1 VKQVAFRWIDKYL
14 INVKLH
20 ENFLVLFFTAVL
32 AVVVMG
38 VCFVD
43 AASSQ
48 RTVEAQKQV
57 DVIAKLA
64 SATQLSASDLAPLLQ
79 NTAINIGRNTDISA
93 QVSGLDY
100 SLSYVDDTS
109 FLTGLGLWHITA
121 ISLSLLLMFVCSYYV
136 NTFIGGSLFDI
147 YGALRRLAEGDL
159 ASRIGYTP
167 ARNEFNLIARTVDR
181 VTEREHLLVKT
192 TQEAVALIQQISAQ
206 LRVRSDENTQL
217 ASVQQDRIDSLA
229 SATEE
234 MAVSIREV
242 ASHAQESSTQISRAT
257 EKTTQGQAQIKK
269 TLVEINQLAGEVRGT
284 SVAVAELD
292 SSATEIGEVIATI
305 NAISDQTNLLA
316 LNAAIEAARAGEQG
330 RGFSVVAD
338 EVRTLAGRTQAATV
352 EIQKIIETLQ
362 TNSRGVM
369 NVMAKTVKEAESSEQ
384 LMTSA
389 SQNINEIAEQ
399 NQHISDRS
407 LEIAAAAEE
416 QGAVA
421 DNIAND
427 VDSVRS
433 SSIRVMELV
442 NMTAKEIESLS
453 RQADVLE
460 ELMKDLIV

>member
-338 EVRTLAGRTQAATV
+338 EVRTLAGRTQGATV

-433 SSIRVMELV
+433 SSIQVMELV

>member
-1 VKQVAFRWIDKYL
+1 MKEVAFRWIDKYL
-14 INVKLH
+14 INVKLQ

-32 AVVVMG
+32 AIVVIG
-38 VCFVD
+38 ICFID

-48 RTVEAQKQV
+48 RTVEAQQQV
-57 DVIAKLA
+57 DLIAQLA
-64 SATQLSASDLAPLLQ
+64 SSTQLSSSELAPLLQ
-79 NTAINIGRNTDISA
+79 NTPINIGNNTDISA
-93 QVSGLDY
+93 QVSGQNY

-109 FLTGLGLWHITA
+109 FVTGFGLWHIIA
-121 ISLSLLLMFVCSYYV
+121 ISLSLLLMIVCSHYIK
-136 NTFIGGSLFDI
+136 TFIGGGLFHI
-147 YGALRRLAEGDL
+147 YHALRKLAEGDL
-159 ASRIGYTP
+159 ASRIGYAP
-167 ARNEFNLIARTVDR
+167 SRNEFNLIARTVDR
-181 VTEREHLLVKT
+181 VSEREHKLVKA
-192 TQEAVALIQQISAQ
+192 TQETIALIQQISAQ
-206 LRVRSDENTQL
+206 LRVRSDDNTQL

-257 EKTTQGQAQIKK
+257 EKTTQGQAQIQK
-269 TLVEINQLAGEVRGT
+269 TLVEINQLAGDVRGA

-292 SSATEIGEVIATI
+292 TSTTKIGDVISTI
-305 NAISDQTNLLA
+305 NAISEQTNLLA

-362 TNSRGVM
+362 TNSKGVM
-369 NVMAKTVKEAESSEQ
+369 SVMAKTVTEAQTSEQ
-384 LMTSA
+384 FMTDA
-389 SQNINEIAEQ
+389 SQNMSEIAEQ

-433 SSIRVMELV
+433 SSIQVMDLV
-442 NMTAKEIESLS
+442 NATATEIESLS

>member
-93 QVSGLDY
+93 QVSGLNY

-433 SSIRVMELV
+433 SSIQVMELV

>member
-1 VKQVAFRWIDKYL
+1 MILNLWPI
-14 INVKLH
+14 KLDH
-20 ENFLVLFFTAVL
+20 Y
-32 AVVVMG
+32 
-38 VCFVD
+38 
-43 AASSQ
+43 
-48 RTVEAQKQV
+48 
-57 DVIAKLA
+57 I
-64 SATQLSASDLAPLLQ
+64 
-79 NTAINIGRNTDISA
+79 
-93 QVSGLDY
+93 
-100 SLSYVDDTS
+100 
-109 FLTGLGLWHITA
+109 
-121 ISLSLLLMFVCSYYV
+121 
-136 NTFIGGSLFDI
+136 
-147 YGALRRLAEGDL
+147 
-159 ASRIGYTP
+159 
-167 ARNEFNLIARTVDR
+167 
-181 VTEREHLLVKT
+181 
-192 TQEAVALIQQISAQ
+192 
-206 LRVRSDENTQL
+206 
-217 ASVQQDRIDSLA
+217 A

>member
-433 SSIRVMELV
+433 SSIQVMELV

>member
-1 VKQVAFRWIDKYL
+1 MKQVAFRWIDKYL

-407 LEIAAAAEE
+407 LEISAAAEE

-433 SSIRVMELV
+433 SSIQVMELV

>member
-1 VKQVAFRWIDKYL
+1 MKQVAFRWIDKYL

-93 QVSGLDY
+93 QVSGLNY

-433 SSIRVMELV
+433 SSIQVMELV

>member
-1 VKQVAFRWIDKYL
+1 MKDVAFRWIDKYL
-14 INVKLH
+14 ISVKLQ
-20 ENFLVLFFTAVL
+20 ENFLVLFFSALL
-32 AVVVMG
+32 AIVVIG
-38 VCFVD
+38 VSFAD

-48 RTVEAQKQV
+48 RTLAAQKQV
-57 DVIAKLA
+57 DVIAQLA
-64 SATQLSASDLAPLLQ
+64 SATQLSASELAPILQ
-79 NTAINIGRNTDISA
+79 NTAINIGRNSDISA
-93 QVSGLDY
+93 QVSGQDY

-109 FLTGLGLWHITA
+109 FLSGLGLWHIIA
-121 ISLSLLLMFVCSYYV
+121 ISLSLLLMIACSHYIM
-136 NTFIGGSLFDI
+136 TFIGGGLFHI
-147 YGALRRLAEGDL
+147 YEALRKLAEGDL

-181 VTEREHLLVKT
+181 VSEREHLLVKT

-206 LRVRSDENTQL
+206 LRVRSTENSKL

-269 TLVEINQLAGEVRGT
+269 TLVEINQLTGEVRGT

-292 SSATEIGEVIATI
+292 ASATEIGEVIATI

-369 NVMAKTVKEAESSEQ
+369 KVMAKTVKEAESSEL

-389 SQNINEIAEQ
+389 SQNISEIAEQ

-427 VDSVRS
+427 VDSVRN
-433 SSIRVMELV
+433 SSIQVMNLV
-442 NMTAKEIESLS
+442 NTTAKEIESLS

>member
-1 VKQVAFRWIDKYL
+1 MKEVAFRWIDKYL
-14 INVKLH
+14 INVKLQ
-20 ENFLVLFFTAVL
+20 ENFLVLFFTAL
-32 AVVVMG
+32 FAIVVIG
-38 VCFVD
+38 VSLTD

-48 RTVEAQKQV
+48 RTVQAQKQV

-64 SATQLSASDLAPLLQ
+64 SATQLSAAELAPLLQ
-79 NTAINIGRNTDISA
+79 HSAIKIDRNTDISV
-93 QVSGLDY
+93 QVSGQDY

-136 NTFIGGSLFDI
+136 NSFIGGSLFDI

-159 ASRIGYTP
+159 ASRIGYAP

-257 EKTTQGQAQIKK
+257 EKTTQGQAQIQK
-269 TLVEINQLAGEVRGT
+269 TLVEINHLAGEVRGA

-292 SSATEIGEVIATI
+292 TSATKIGDVIATI

-316 LNAAIEAARAGEQG
+316 LNAAIEAARAGEHG
-330 RGFSVVAD
+330 RGFSVVAS
-338 EVRTLAGRTQAATV
+338 EVKTLAGRTQTATV

-362 TNSRGVM
+362 TNSQGVM
-369 NVMAKTVKEAESSEQ
+369 SVMAKTVTEAGSSEQ
-384 LMTSA
+384 LMTYA
-389 SQNINEIAEQ
+389 SQSISEIAEQ

-433 SSIRVMELV
+433 SSIQVMDLV
-442 NMTAKEIESLS
+442 TTTASEIERLS

-460 ELMKDLIV
+460 GLMKDLIV

>member
-1 VKQVAFRWIDKYL
+1 MKQVAFRWIDKYL

-433 SSIRVMELV
+433 SSIQVMELV

>member
-1 VKQVAFRWIDKYL
+1 MKQVAFRWIDKYL

>member
-1 VKQVAFRWIDKYL
+1 MKEVAFRWVDKYL
-14 INVKLH
+14 INVKLQ
-20 ENFLVLFFTAVL
+20 ENFLVLFFTAL
-32 AVVVMG
+32 FAIVVIG
-38 VCFVD
+38 VSLTD

-64 SATQLSASDLAPLLQ
+64 SATQLSAAELAPLLQ
-79 NTAINIGRNTDISA
+79 HSAIKIDRNTDISA
-93 QVSGLDY
+93 QVSGQDY
-100 SLSYVDDTS
+100 SLSYVGSNS
-109 FLTGLGLWHITA
+109 FLTGLGLWHIIA
-121 ISLSLLLMFVCSYYV
+121 ISLSLLLMLVCSHYIK
-136 NTFIGGSLFDI
+136 TFIGGGLFHI
-147 YGALRRLAEGDL
+147 YEALRKLAEGDL
-159 ASRIGYTP
+159 AARIGYAP
-167 ARNEFNLIARTVDR
+167 SRNEFNLIARTVDR
-181 VTEREHLLVKT
+181 VSEREHLLVKT

-257 EKTTQGQAQIKK
+257 EKTTQGQAQIQK
-269 TLVEINQLAGEVRGT
+269 TLVEINHLAGEVRGA

-292 SSATEIGEVIATI
+292 TSATKIGDVIATI

-316 LNAAIEAARAGEQG
+316 LNAAIEAARAGEHG
-330 RGFSVVAD
+330 RGFSVVAS
-338 EVRTLAGRTQAATV
+338 EVKTLAGRTQTATV

-362 TNSRGVM
+362 TNSQSVM
-369 NVMAKTVKEAESSEQ
+369 SVMAKTVTEAGSSEQ
-384 LMTSA
+384 LMTYA
-389 SQNINEIAEQ
+389 SQSISEIAEQ

-421 DNIAND
+421 DNIASD

-433 SSIRVMELV
+433 SSIQVMDLV
-442 NMTAKEIESLS
+442 TTTASEIERLS

-460 ELMKDLIV
+460 GLMKDLIV

>member
-1 VKQVAFRWIDKYL
+1 MKQVAFRWIDKYL
-14 INVKLH
+14 INVQLK
-20 ENFLVLFFTAVL
+20 ESFLVLFFAAVF

-38 VCFVD
+38 VSLAD

-48 RTVEAQKQV
+48 SKIEAQKQV
-57 DVIAKLA
+57 DLIAELA
-64 SATQLSASDLAPLLQ
+64 SANQLSASELSPLLQ
-79 NTAINIGRNTDISA
+79 NTAINIGRNTDVSA
-93 QVSGLDY
+93 QVSGQNY
-100 SLSYVDDTS
+100 SLSYVDDIS
-109 FLTGLGLWHITA
+109 FLPELGLWHIVA
-121 ISLSLLLMFVCSYYV
+121 ISLSLLLMFGCSYYI
-136 NTFIGGSLFDI
+136 NTFIGGSIFDI
-147 YGALRRLAEGDL
+147 YHALNRLAEGDL
-159 ASRIGYTP
+159 AARIGYAP

-181 VTEREHLLVKT
+181 VSEREHLLVKT

-206 LRVRSDENTQL
+206 LRVRSDENSTL

-257 EKTTQGQAQIKK
+257 EKTTQGQAQIQK

-369 NVMAKTVKEAESSEQ
+369 SVMAKTVKEAESSEQ

-389 SQNINEIAEQ
+389 SQNISEIAEQ

-427 VDSVRS
+427 VDSVRG
-433 SSIRVMELV
+433 SSIQVMELV

-460 ELMKDLIV
+460 GLMKDLII

>member
-1 VKQVAFRWIDKYL
+1 
-14 INVKLH
+14 
-20 ENFLVLFFTAVL
+20 
-32 AVVVMG
+32 
-38 VCFVD
+38 
-43 AASSQ
+43 
-48 RTVEAQKQV
+48 
-57 DVIAKLA
+57 
-64 SATQLSASDLAPLLQ
+64 
-79 NTAINIGRNTDISA
+79 
-93 QVSGLDY
+93 
-100 SLSYVDDTS
+100 LSYVDDTS

-433 SSIRVMELV
+433 SSIQVMELV

>member
-1 VKQVAFRWIDKYL
+1 MKQVAFRWIDKYL
-14 INVKLH
+14 ISVKLH

-38 VCFVD
+38 ICFAD

-48 RTVEAQKQV
+48 RTIEAQKQV
-57 DVIAKLA
+57 DVIAQLA
-64 SATQLSASDLAPLLQ
+64 SATQISASDLAPLLQ
-79 NTAINIGRNTDISA
+79 NTAINIGLNTNISA
-93 QVSGLDY
+93 QVSGQDY
-100 SLSYVDDTS
+100 SLSYVDDTN

-147 YGALRRLAEGDL
+147 YGALKRLAEGDL
-159 ASRIGYTP
+159 ASRIGYAP

-389 SQNINEIAEQ
+389 SQNISEIAEQ

-421 DNIAND
+421 DNIASD

-433 SSIRVMELV
+433 SSIQVMELV

-460 ELMKDLIV
+460 GLMKDLII